1 MTQRRSDTQM
11 LRRFVSSGVTA
22 LSDYEIE
29 VIVCTNDD
37 DVLDGDVWDMQGID
51 LTRYLAHPVVLWDHD
66 MSQPIGRASN
76 LTVTPEKI
84 TAKVTFPDEG
94 ISPKADEIRK
104 MVKSGMISGVS
115 GGILPVQSRPLDP
128 KNPRSGNR
136 ITKSILLEFSICAV
150 PADASSGVT
159 ARSNGGT
166 TVADPI
172 VQTEEELAAAAAAAA
187 EEAAKRAALAARQRG
202 GRNKIV
208 FKRGLYQ
215 VAQMCYLF
223 EEIGYQAD
231 RAKQEAAIEQDNS
244 KVPAMLAA
252 LLHDMGD
259 ILLAMSAEEVAE
271 ALAGHDVEPDDDDD
285 DVDVPIEERALIAAT
300 TSPALRAFRRGYAH
314 AKNRAG
320 KKLSAETVRCIRA
333 ALDAH
338 ADATADVRTAVAKQK
353 KALGSVEDLLDGADS
368 GDADGGNTEQTDGND
383 DDAAAERAL
392 RARAAQA
399 KARAIEITAPL

>member
-1 MTQRRSDTQM
+1 MKQRRSDNQM

-37 DVLDGDVWDMQGID
+37 HVLDGDVWDMQGID

-66 MSQPIGRASN
+66 MSQPIGRASD

-166 TVADPI
+166 TVADPT
-172 VQTEEELAAAAAAAA
+172 VPTDDEKAAAAAAR
-187 EEAAKRAALAARQRG
+187 KRALA
-202 GRNKIV
+202 V
-208 FKRGLYQ
+208 LPRGLYSVGQ
-215 VAQMCYLF
+215 LAYILSSL
-223 EEIGYQAD
+223 GYQAD
-231 RAKQEAAIEQDNS
+231 SARYEAEIEGDGS
-244 KVPAMLAA
+244 KVPAMLASV
-252 LLHDMGD
+252 LHDLGD
-259 ILLAMSAEEVAE
+259 ALIAMTIEEVGE
-271 ALAGHDVEPDDDDD
+271 LLAGHDVDVEADDDDLD
-285 DVDVPIEERALIAAT
+285 PDERAAIAGTDNA
-300 TSPALRAFRRGYAH
+300 ALRAFRRGVAH
-314 AKNRAG
+314 AKQRAG
-320 KKLSAETVRCIRA
+320 KKLSADTVRCIRN
-333 ALDAH
+333 ALDEH
-338 ADATADVRTAVAKQK
+338 AAATADVRAAVAKQK
-353 KALGSVEDLLDGADS
+353 KALSSIEDLLDGTDDGT
-368 GDADGGNTEQTDGND
+368 GDGNPEATTGND
-383 DDAAAERAL
+383 DDEDAAAERAL
-392 RARAAQA
+392 RARAALA
-399 KARAIEITAPL
+399 KARALELTAPV